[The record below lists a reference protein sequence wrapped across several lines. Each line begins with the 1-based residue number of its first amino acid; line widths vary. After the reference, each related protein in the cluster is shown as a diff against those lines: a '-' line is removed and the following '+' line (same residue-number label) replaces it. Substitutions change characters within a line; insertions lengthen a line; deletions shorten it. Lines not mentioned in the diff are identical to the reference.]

1 MQIRNMLTR
10 ARQAATMSTLI
21 LAAFNTAAAAAIIT
35 DDHDG
40 HGAPVAPAP
49 RSLAKPEPKT
59 APAAAKSVGAQA
71 KSATAAREKGDRTD
85 RPDRPVKPDTLG
97 SASHADAA
105 ALEPDAHASDDA
117 SKPVHSKNAAKSMT
131 PDESESV
138 PDADTVLKWLRDG
151 NQRWVAGKPM
161 DPNIEPSRRAR
172 LAAVGQKPLATIVT
186 CADSRVPVD
195 RIFDRGVGELFVIR
209 VAGNI
214 AGDSE
219 TATVEYGV
227 GHLKTPVLIVMG
239 HSKCGAVA
247 AAASGA
253 PLHGKVAQLVALIVP
268 SVERAR
274 RNNPGLA
281 GDDLVAAAVREN
293 VWQTVYDLFKKS
305 PELAEM
311 ARAGKVRVIG
321 AVCDISSGEVE
332 FLGNHPW
339 QAELIDALAAGR
351 ANTPE
356 PAAPAH
362 AAAPDHE

>member
-1 MQIRNMLTR
+1 MQIRSTLTR
-10 ARQAATMSTLI
+10 MTR
-21 LAAFNTAAAAAIIT
+21 AAALSALSLALFAGTASAHT
-35 DDHDG
+35 DDHA
-40 HGAPVAPAP
+40 APQ
-49 RSLAKPEPKT
+49 SLAKPEPRS
-59 APAAAKSVGAQA
+59 APAVARPAKAPA
-71 KSATAAREKGDRTD
+71 RSAPAEQNAHGT
-85 RPDRPVKPDTLG
+85 KPR
-97 SASHADAA
+97 SDAA
-105 ALEPDAHASDDA
+105 AAAHGAEDATHDTPLQVLKSD
-117 SKPVHSKNAAKSMT
+117 VAKSLPME
-131 PDESESV
+131 DSESV

-186 CADSRVPVD
+186 CADSRVPAD
-195 RIFDRGVGELFVIR
+195 RLFDRGVGELFVIR

-219 TATVEYGV
+219 TGTVEYGV

-253 PLHGKVAQLVALIVP
+253 QLHGKVAQLVSSIVP
-268 SVERAR
+268 SVERAK
-274 RNNPGLA
+274 RNNPDLA

-293 VWQTVYDLFKKS
+293 VWQTIYDLFKKS

-311 ARAGKVRVIG
+311 ARTNQVRVIG

-351 ANTPE
+351 AADAENAT
-356 PAAPAH
+356 H
-362 AAAPDHE
+362 ATVPDDK

>member
-1 MQIRNMLTR
+1 V
-10 ARQAATMSTLI
+10 ARPAKAPARSAPAEQNAHGTKPRSD
-21 LAAFNTAAAAAIIT
+21 AAAAA
-35 DDHDG
+35 
-40 HGAPVAPAP
+40 HGAEDATHDTPLQVLK
-49 RSLAKPEPKT
+49 SDV
-59 APAAAKSVGAQA
+59 AKSLPM
-71 KSATAAREKGDRTD
+71 ED
-85 RPDRPVKPDTLG
+85 
-97 SASHADAA
+97 
-105 ALEPDAHASDDA
+105 
-117 SKPVHSKNAAKSMT
+117 
-131 PDESESV
+131 SESV

-186 CADSRVPVD
+186 CADSRVPAD
-195 RIFDRGVGELFVIR
+195 RLFDRGVGELFVIR

-219 TATVEYGV
+219 TGTVEYGV

-253 PLHGKVAQLVALIVP
+253 QLHGKVAQLVSSIVP
-268 SVERAR
+268 SVERAK
-274 RNNPGLA
+274 RNNPDLA

-293 VWQTVYDLFKKS
+293 VWQTIYDLFKKS

-311 ARAGKVRVIG
+311 ARTNQVRVIG

-351 ANTPE
+351 AADAENAT
-356 PAAPAH
+356 H
-362 AAAPDHE
+362 ATVPDHK